1 MAPCLTTPV
10 PVMELFI
17 ALDKQNYHYS
27 HAEPGGKVVVRNKD
41 DDDVIVVYVN
51 AEKKACVTLR
61 AKHDSI

>member
-1 MAPCLTTPV
+1 MAPYLTTPV

-17 ALDKQNYHYS
+17 ALDKQKYHYS

-41 DDDVIVVYVN
+41 DDVIVVYVN
-51 AEKKACVTLR
+51 AEKRDCVTLR